1 MVIPGSYRKVL
12 TRFIE
17 KSGNKPVVL
26 FAVLKMDELVD
37 RWSVVLSAD
46 WIKSENNKQAFND
59 LIQILQDELETN
71 ELNEIAR
78 IVFYNRNEHLIELML
93 KQFKE
98 GQHIDE
104 DAKVNGNVIHEGYII
119 ALNNAKPNQEALAL

>member
-1 MVIPGSYRKVL
+1 MVIPENYRKVL
-12 TRFIE
+12 ARFIE
-17 KSGNKPVVL
+17 KNGNKPVVL

-37 RWSVVLSAD
+37 KWSVLISAD
-46 WIKSENNKQAFND
+46 WINDDNNKQAFSD
-59 LIQILQDELETN
+59 LIEILQDELGGD

-78 IVFYNRNEHLIELML
+78 IVIYKRTQHLIELML

-119 ALNNAKPNQEALAL
+119 ALNNTEPNQESLAL